1 MARVE
6 TMFLLHCAHMQNE
19 QEKLNALETAKEHI
33 LLIQQAIKTEI
44 EQVQQSVEK
53 LQGSSG
59 GYDDS
64 TRDKILAHFAIRED
78 QLQQL
83 SPSPYFVR
91 CDVLSE
97 NGETKPLYFSKFP
110 LIEKSIFSWMSPAA
124 RLRFSDIGKTFYQL
138 QDGTVRHGD
147 LKRKDQ
153 FMIVGGKIVFMTSE
167 SDAYGRTLV
176 YQEKL
181 SQKKAGFMLPEIVE
195 RMERAQDDVIRA
207 PAQGSFLIAG
217 PAGSGKTTLAFH
229 RIAYLLQSPDTASK
243 FSSKNVIVFVQD
255 EGTKA
260 YFSKLLPDL
269 GIHDVFVT
277 TFGEWAMERLSI
289 ADTCFVRRPN
299 GVDDAVDAY
308 EHRKSLA
315 LRSKTIVEKKSKDV
329 FKTLEHIYGS
339 VFLDEDIARF
349 KQQVRDRELD
359 RFDLSLLLRF
369 EQEVNGPF
377 ERREEYLIQRKN
389 FVVTRKTRSV
399 PLVYSLIVIDEAQNY
414 LPEQVSLLRTCISAD
429 TQAILYVGDLGQ
441 QVLLGTMRHWS
452 HAGEDF
458 ASGQKVQLE
467 KVYRNTKAI
476 LSYILSLGFA
486 VSVPEGLREGELVID
501 EACLSVEEELERI
514 QKEVEMKD
522 VQTQIGILSPSA
534 DYLGLFQEVFQ
545 ERTNVHVLTIH
556 ESQGVEFDEVYLVGV
571 PSDYFVETQSISE
584 AFAEERLRIKR
595 DLIYVALTRAMEHVS
610 IFGRKRLFEIFASNI
625 DINRFSL

>member
-1 MARVE
+1 
-6 TMFLLHCAHMQNE
+6 MQNE
-19 QEKLNALETAKEHI
+19 FDKSEALEMAKSHI
-33 LLIQQAIKTEI
+33 TGIQQAIKVEVV
-44 EQVQQSVEK
+44 QVQTSIQK
-53 LQGSSG
+53 LQRSSG
-59 GYDDS
+59 GYDDV
-64 TRDKILAHFAIRED
+64 TRDKILAHFSIRED

-97 NGETKPLYFSKFP
+97 NGEAKPLYFAKFP
-110 LIEKSIFSWMSPAA
+110 FIEQSIFSWMSPAA
-124 RLRFSDIGKTFYQL
+124 RLRFSDIGETSYQL
-138 QDGTVRHGD
+138 QDGTVRNGE

-153 FMIVGGKIVFMTSE
+153 FMIVHGKIVFMTSE
-167 SDAYGRTLV
+167 SDMYGRTLI

-229 RIAYLLQSPDTASK
+229 RIAYLLQSPDTAAK

-289 ADTCFVRRPN
+289 ADANFIRRPN
-299 GVDDAVDAY
+299 GVDDAIDAY
-308 EHRKSLA
+308 EHRKCVA
-315 LRSKTIVEKKSKDV
+315 LRSDIVPEKKLKDI

-339 VFLDEDIARF
+339 VFLEEDVARF
-349 KQQVRDRELD
+349 KQQVLDRELD
-359 RFDLSLLLRF
+359 RFDLTLLLRLAR
-369 EQEVNGPF
+369 EASGPF
-377 ERREEYLIQRKN
+377 EKQEEYLIQKKN

-399 PLVYSLIVIDEAQNY
+399 PLVYSLIVVDEAQNY
-414 LPEQVSLLRTCISAD
+414 LPEQVTLLRTCVSKD
-429 TQAILYVGDLGQ
+429 TQAMLYVGDLGQ
-441 QVLLGTMRHWS
+441 QVLLGTMRNWS

-458 ASGQKVQLE
+458 ASGQNVQLE

-476 LSYILSLGFA
+476 LSYIASLGFD
-486 VSVPEGLREGELVID
+486 VSVPEGLREGISVAD
-501 EACLSVEEELERI
+501 EVCSSVKEELERI
-514 QKEVEMKD
+514 REVIGSKD
-522 VQTQIGILSPSA
+522 AQTQIGILSPSA
-534 DYLGLFQEVFQ
+534 AYLDIFREAFQD
-545 ERTNVHVLTIH
+545 RTNVHVLTIH

-571 PSDYFVETQSISE
+571 PSDYLVETQEISPE
-584 AFAEERLRIKR
+584 FAEERLRIKR

-610 IFGRKRLFEIFASNI
+610 ILGRKRLRDIFIS
-625 DINRFSL
+625 

>member
-1 MARVE
+1 MEKV
-6 TMFLLHCAHMQNE
+6 QNKA
-19 QEKLNALETAKEHI
+19 QILEDAKEHI
-33 LLIQQAIKTEI
+33 VEVQKTITEEI
-44 EQVQQSVEK
+44 ASLKDSVHK
-53 LQGSSG
+53 IRTSSAG
-59 GYDDS
+59 GYDES
-64 TRDKILAHFAIRED
+64 TRAKILAHFSDRDE
-78 QLQQL
+78 QLHQL
-83 SPSPYFVR
+83 FPSPYFVR
-91 CDVLSE
+91 CDVLSDG
-97 NGETKPLYFSKFP
+97 GETKSLYFAKFP
-110 LIEKSIFSWMSPAA
+110 FMEQSIFSWMSPAA
-124 RLRFSDIGKTFYQL
+124 RLRFSDIGETSYQL
-138 QDGTVRHGD
+138 HDGTSRKGQMT
-147 LKRKDQ
+147 RKDQ

-229 RIAYLLQSPDTASK
+229 RIAYLLQSPDTAAK

-289 ADTCFVRRPN
+289 LDASFVRRPN

-308 EHRKSLA
+308 EHRKCIA
-315 LRSKTIVEKKSKDV
+315 LRSDFVVEKKINDI
-329 FKTLEHIYGS
+329 FKTLEHIYSS
-339 VFLDEDIARF
+339 VFLDEDTARF
-349 KQQVRDRELD
+349 KHQVRDRELD
-359 RFDLSLLLRF
+359 RFDLTLLLRLAR
-369 EQEVNGPF
+369 EIKGPF
-377 ERREEYLIQRKN
+377 EKQEEYLIQKKN

-399 PLVYSLIVIDEAQNY
+399 PLVYSLIVVDEAQNY
-414 LPEQVSLLRTCISAD
+414 LPEQVSLLRTCVSKD
-429 TQAILYVGDLGQ
+429 TQAMLYVGDLGQ
-441 QVLLGTMRHWS
+441 QVLLGTMRNWS

-467 KVYRNTKAI
+467 KVYRNTKTI
-476 LSYILSLGFA
+476 LSYIASLGFE
-486 VSVPEGLREGELVID
+486 VSVPEGLREGI
-501 EACLSVEEELERI
+501 SVEDDVCASVKEELDRI
-514 QKEVEMKD
+514 RNVIESKD
-522 VQTQIGILSPSA
+522 VLTQIGILSPSS
-534 DYLGLFQEVFQ
+534 DYLDIFREAFQEHA
-545 ERTNVHVLTIH
+545 NVHVLTIH

-571 PSDYFVETQSISE
+571 PSDYLIETQEVSSE
-584 AFAEERLRIKR
+584 FAEERLRIKR

-610 IFGRKRLFEIFASNI
+610 ILGRKRLSEIFTS
-625 DINRFSL
+625 

>member
-1 MARVE
+1 MQSEHDKLKAFEMA
-6 TMFLLHCAHMQNE
+6 
-19 QEKLNALETAKEHI
+19 KDHI
-33 LLIQQAIKTEI
+33 LLIQHEI
-44 EQVQQSVEK
+44 ESEIKHVQHSTEK
-53 LQGSSG
+53 LQRSSG
-59 GYDDS
+59 GYDDI

-78 QLQQL
+78 QLNQL

-91 CDVLSE
+91 CDVSAGG
-97 NGETKPLYFSKFP
+97 GETKPFYFAKFP
-110 LIEKSIFSWMSPAA
+110 FMEQSIFSWMSPAA
-124 RLRFSDIGKTFYQL
+124 RLRFSDIGETSYQL
-138 QDGTVRHGD
+138 QDGTVRKGE

-167 SDAYGRTLV
+167 SDTYGRTLV

-277 TFGEWAMERLSI
+277 TFGEWAMERLAIVDVS
-289 ADTCFVRRPN
+289 FLRRPN
-299 GVDDAVDAY
+299 GVDDVVDAY
-308 EHRKSLA
+308 EHRKCIA
-315 LRSKTIVEKKSKDV
+315 LRSEIVIEKKSKDI
-329 FKTLEHIYGS
+329 FKTLEHIYSS
-339 VFLDEDIARF
+339 VFLDSDLARF
-349 KQQVRDRELD
+349 KQQVADRELD
-359 RFDLSLLLRF
+359 RFDLTLLLRLNRDA
-369 EQEVNGPF
+369 NGPF
-377 ERREEYLIQRKN
+377 EKQEEYLIQKKN

-399 PLVYSLIVIDEAQNY
+399 PLVYSLVVVDEAQNY
-414 LPEQVSLLRTCISAD
+414 LPEQVTLLKTCISTD
-429 TQAILYVGDLGQ
+429 TQAMLYVGDLGQ
-441 QVLLGTMRHWS
+441 QVLLGTMRNWS

-476 LSYILSLGFA
+476 LSYISSLGFD
-486 VSVPEGLREGELVID
+486 VSVPEGLREGISVTD
-501 EACLSVEEELERI
+501 EVCASVEEELEMIRKTI
-514 QKEVEMKD
+514 DSKD
-522 VQTQIGILSPSA
+522 AQTQIGILSPSA
-534 DYLGLFQEVFQ
+534 DYLNVYREVFR
-545 ERTNVHVLTIH
+545 ERSNVHVLTIH

-571 PSDYFVETQSISE
+571 PSNYLVETQSISE
-584 AFAEERLRIKR
+584 EFAKERLKIKR

-610 IFGRKRLFEIFASNI
+610 ILGRKRLLDIFMP
-625 DINRFSL
+625 

>member
-1 MARVE
+1 M
-6 TMFLLHCAHMQNE
+6 TQNNFDKSIVLEEAKDHIAAIQNAIE
-19 QEKLNALETAKEHI
+19 QESK
-33 LLIQQAIKTEI
+33 
-44 EQVQQSVEK
+44 SVELSAEK
-53 LQGSSG
+53 LKRSSG
-59 GYDDS
+59 GYDDA
-64 TRDKILAHFAIRED
+64 TRDKILAHFAVRED
-78 QLQQL
+78 QLHQL
-83 SPSPYFVR
+83 APSPYFVR
-91 CDVLSE
+91 CDVLTE
-97 NGETKPLYFSKFP
+97 NGEAKPYYFAKFP
-110 LIEKSIFSWMSPAA
+110 FMEQSIFSWMSPAA
-124 RLRFSDIGKTFYQL
+124 RLRFSDIGQTSYQL
-138 QDGTVRHGD
+138 QDGTVRTGE

-153 FMIVGGKIVFMTSE
+153 FMIVSGKIVFMTSE
-167 SDAYGRTLV
+167 SDVYGRTLV

-289 ADTCFVRRPN
+289 KDASFVRRPN
-299 GVDDAVDAY
+299 GVDDAIDAY
-308 EHRKSLA
+308 EHRKCIA
-315 LRSKTIVEKKSKDV
+315 LRSHVLLEKSAGKSKDL
-329 FKTLEHIYGS
+329 FKTLEHIYSS
-339 VFLDEDIARF
+339 VFLEQDLARF
-349 KQQVRDRELD
+349 KQQARDRELD
-359 RFDLSLLLRF
+359 RFDLTLLLQLEREAKGLF
-369 EQEVNGPF
+369 EKL
-377 ERREEYLIQRKN
+377 EEYLIKKKN
-389 FVVTRKTRSV
+389 FVVTRKPRSA
-399 PLVYSLIVIDEAQNY
+399 PLIYSLIVVAEAQNY
-414 LPEQVSLLRTCISAD
+414 LPEQVTLFQTCVSND
-429 TQAILYVGDLGQ
+429 TQAMLYVGDLGQ
-441 QVLLGTMRHWS
+441 QVLLGTMRKWS

-476 LSYILSLGFA
+476 LSYIASLGFE
-486 VSVPEGLREGELVID
+486 VSVPEGLREGISVTD
-501 EACLSVEEELERI
+501 EVCSSTQEELERI
-514 QKEVEMKD
+514 REVIETKD
-522 VQTQIGILSPSA
+522 TQTQVGILSPSA
-534 DYLGLFQEVFQ
+534 DYLDVFREVFR

-571 PSDYFVETQSISE
+571 PSDYLVETQAISDE
-584 AFAEERLRIKR
+584 FAEERLRIKR

-610 IFGRKRLFEIFASNI
+610 ILGRKRLFEIFTSKH
-625 DINRFSL
+625 